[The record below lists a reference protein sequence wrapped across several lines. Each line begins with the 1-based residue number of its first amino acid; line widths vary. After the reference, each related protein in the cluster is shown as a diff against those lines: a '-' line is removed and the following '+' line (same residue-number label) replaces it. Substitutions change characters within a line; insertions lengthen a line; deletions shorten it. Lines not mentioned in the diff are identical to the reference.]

1 METIETYKMKQQY
14 SRPRIPSDTYAILKQ
29 EAEDRNITVNQYI
42 KLLLDTIKYTYNLFR
57 ELDTKTDDLKKF
69 YEDHKGSFYDY
80 LWAVRGINNETI
92 SNYTG
97 RLDSRLIPIRTVE
110 DLVMLD
116 TIIADGNFNKG
127 IKNIFSY
134 MEYLGMHEFN
144 GISITVWKDSI
155 RTRRTK
161 QEVIRI

>member
-1 METIETYKMKQQY
+1 MIKQY
-14 SRPRIPSDTYAILKQ
+14 SRPRISLDTYTILKQ

-42 KLLLDTIKYTYNLFR
+42 KLLLDTIKYTYKLFG
-57 ELDTKTDDLKKF
+57 ELDTKRDDLKKF
-69 YEDHKGSFYDY
+69 YEEHKGNFYDY

-92 SNYTG
+92 GDYTG

-116 TIIADGNFNKG
+116 NAIADGNFNKG
-127 IKNIFSY
+127 IKNIFNY

-155 RTRRTK
+155 RTRRNK